1 MIASSRSGRSRPHV
15 YRMASD
21 RFTILLTSLSDA
33 RPFAFAISEG
43 FMLSFVLVLSFLLV
57 LVLDGAL
64 FDGAMLMR
72 PVVLSRNCSISRL
85 FNLSLIQSRAL

>member
-1 MIASSRSGRSRPHV
+1 
-15 YRMASD
+15 
-21 RFTILLTSLSDA
+21 
-33 RPFAFAISEG
+33 
-43 FMLSFVLVLSFLLV
+43 
-57 LVLDGAL
+57 VLDGAL